1 MGRRIGKTSVL
12 VVSGALIVG
21 TGCSSGSGESAGT
34 VSEGSITSAA
44 TAAESTVAAT
54 TSTVVATTSTA
65 ADGTVP
71 PDDTAAPATTEAPSS
86 GAVAQPVTGGSVD
99 AGTWTPAQWMWP
111 MSFTVE
117 EPWDVVDLPKAFTI
131 LEQLPTGS
139 AVGPGEVSVFALPE
153 MSTDEA
159 IAAIR
164 EPVGI
169 TWTDPEPASIAGLDG
184 FVLTSDGGESGSIA
198 YPVFSHDP
206 NEFLWFVFVDTKN
219 EVYVLERP
227 EGTMLLWIDAPART
241 WDTFRPEAQELID
254 TFLWT
259 E

>member
-117 EPWDVVDLPKAFTI
+117 EPWDIVDRAEGIHDPGNNSRQGRPSARVRCRCSPCRRCR
-131 LEQLPTGS
+131 PT
-139 AVGPGEVSVFALPE
+139 
-153 MSTDEA
+153 EA

-198 YPVFSHDP
+198 YPVFSP
-206 NEFLWFVFVDTKN
+206 
-219 EVYVLERP
+219 
-227 EGTMLLWIDAPART
+227 
-241 WDTFRPEAQELID
+241 
-254 TFLWT
+254 
-259 E
+259 

>member
-1 MGRRIGKTSVL
+1 
-12 VVSGALIVG
+12 
-21 TGCSSGSGESAGT
+21 
-34 VSEGSITSAA
+34 
-44 TAAESTVAAT
+44 
-54 TSTVVATTSTA
+54 
-65 ADGTVP
+65 
-71 PDDTAAPATTEAPSS
+71 
-86 GAVAQPVTGGSVD
+86 
-99 AGTWTPAQWMWP
+99 

-117 EPWDVVDLPKAFTI
+117 EPWDVVDLPMAFTI

-169 TWTDPEPASIAGLDG
+169 TWTDPVPASIAGLDG
-184 FVLTSDGGESGSIA
+184 FVLTSDGGDSGSIA

-206 NEFLWFVFVDTKN
+206 NEYLWFVFVDTKN

-227 EGTMLLWIDAPART
+227 EGTMLLWIDVPTRT
-241 WDTFRPEAQELID
+241 WDNFRPEAQKLID
-254 TFLWT
+254 TFQWT